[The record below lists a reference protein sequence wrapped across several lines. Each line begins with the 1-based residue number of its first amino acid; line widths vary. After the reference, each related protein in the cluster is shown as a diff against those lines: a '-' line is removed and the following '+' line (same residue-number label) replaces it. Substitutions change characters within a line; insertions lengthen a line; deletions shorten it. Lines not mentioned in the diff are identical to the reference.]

1 MWNRIAAKLKGWLM
15 KKDESINPAKELAVG
30 AVSKRTG
37 VAISTIHFYE
47 AKGLIKSRR
56 NKGSQ
61 RRYKQDVL
69 RRISVIKVAQ
79 KIGISLQEIMESF
92 KSLPNE
98 RTPTKKDWDNLSKK
112 WKKDLELKIQLL
124 TFLRDDLTECIG
136 CGCLSIKCCPLRN
149 PDDELSSQGSGPGLL
164 S

>member
-1 MWNRIAAKLKGWLM
+1 M
-15 KKDESINPAKELAVG
+15 KKDTAVSSVKELSVG
-30 AVSKRTG
+30 AVAKRTG

-47 AKGLIKSRR
+47 TKGLIKSRR
-56 NKGSQ
+56 NQGNQ

-79 KIGISLQEIMESF
+79 KIGISLQEIVESF

-98 RTPTKKDWDNLSKK
+98 RTPTKKDWDSLSKK
-112 WKKDLELKIQLL
+112 WKKELDNKIQLL
-124 TFLRDDLTECIG
+124 EFLRDDLTECIG
-136 CGCLSIKCCPLRN
+136 CGCLSIKSCPLRN
-149 PDDELSSQGSGPGLL
+149 PDDKLSSQGSGARLI